1 MRLTGGAGAPS
12 DVRRLAGVV
21 AAALVVLLSACG
33 SDGGVQSWRG
43 LELEL
48 PAGWEV
54 YERRDNLLTAADAPL
69 GEEPGD
75 AGEREVIAQLTY
87 DPSSSADDWRG
98 LVTAEG
104 GELEVDEQFQVDGVP
119 ATRLVWS
126 WVTNGIPTREMVV
139 LLPSRSLV
147 MLFQPAPRADQTD
160 APEVFLEH
168 REQFDAI
175 LESIDLGAPVEDG

>member
-1 MRLTGGAGAPS
+1 MQPLPAGAGRLRLPLLLALVLLLTGCG
-12 DVRRLAGVV
+12 
-21 AAALVVLLSACG
+21 G

-48 PAGWEV
+48 PSGWEV
-54 YERRDNLLTAADAPL
+54 FERRDTLLSAGNGPA

-75 AGEREVIAQLTY
+75 AGERDVVAQLVY
-87 DPSSSADDWRG
+87 DPSSSAEDWRE
-98 LVTAEG
+98 LVSAEG
-104 GELEVDEQFQVDGVP
+104 GELETDERIEVDGAP

-126 WVTNGIPTREMVV
+126 WVSNGVPTREMVV

-147 MLFQPAPRADQTD
+147 MLFQPAPSAGQTD

-168 REQFDAI
+168 RDEFEAI
-175 LESIDLGAPVEDG
+175 LRSIDLGAPVDGS